1 MIILLVSL
9 DEELYMQTVKLAE
22 HRGEVKRCSA
32 EQVEEFL
39 QRNSVAFVILDLD
52 IGQIRKADY
61 RLIIR
66 IKSMQNVP
74 ILAVMRQDSVSDI
87 LNVLKI
93 GVTDY
98 LERTE
103 IEQQYS
109 DKIESMFRWRWYF
122 KCKENREKSIR

>member
-1 MIILLVSL
+1 MTILLVSL
-9 DEELYMQTVKLAE
+9 DEELYMQTVKLVE

-52 IGQIRKADY
+52 IVQIRKADY

-98 LERTE
+98 LERTRL
-103 IEQQYS
+103 EQQYS
-109 DKIESMFRWRWYF
+109 DKIDSMFRWHWYF
-122 KCKENREKSIR
+122 KYKEKMEKSIR

>member
-1 MIILLVSL
+1 MTILLVSL
-9 DEELYMQTVKLAE
+9 DDELYMQTVKLVE

-39 QRNSVAFVILDLD
+39 QRDSVAFVILDLD

-61 RLIIR
+61 RFIIR

-74 ILAVMRQDSVSDI
+74 VLAVMRQDSVSDI

-98 LERTE
+98 LEKTKM
-103 IEQQYS
+103 EQQYP
-109 DKIESMFRWRWYF
+109 DKIESMFRWYWYF
-122 KCKENREKSIR
+122 KSKENWENKK